1 MKKNNIIKLQKKF
14 NKKSQNLLNRY
25 GDTDKVEEFYEEYKK
40 LENNF
45 QEKHKCKIETG
56 IIIG

>member
-40 LENNF
+40 LEKNF
-45 QEKHKCKIETG
+45 QEKNKCKIETG